1 MNAERTEGECVA
13 DPAESDAWFCVGVL
27 VGVGAL
33 RDEGLFTGVDNC
45 EGTAS
50 CGDAATVGVEGVATT
65 PGDKTTDTGVTA

>member
-1 MNAERTEGECVA
+1 MNAERIEGECVA
-13 DPAESDAWFCVGVL
+13 DPAESDACVCVGVL

-45 EGTAS
+45 EGTVS
-50 CGDAATVGVEGVATT
+50 CGDGATIGVEGVARA